1 MHAKILKFVLGI
13 AICAPGAVFGDMPDR
28 TATVST
34 QAKVSRAIAQRT
46 ALERVPR
53 GSVQSAELEREH
65 GRLIWSFD
73 IVMPGTRDIKEV
85 HVDANDGSVVV
96 VETEAPAQQARE
108 DAADKHRAKKAH
120 RRHRPQ

>member
-1 MHAKILKFVLGI
+1 MRKITLSMVLSLAVG
-13 AICAPGAVFGDMPDR
+13 APGAVFGEAPDR
-28 TATVST
+28 AATVST
-34 QAKVSRAIAQRT
+34 QAKISRAVAERT
-46 ALERVPR
+46 ALGRVPH

-73 IVMPGTRDIKEV
+73 IVTAGSRDIKEV

-96 VETEAPAQQARE
+96 VATETPAQQAQE
-108 DAADKHRAKKAH
+108 NAADKHRAKKTH